1 MVDVNALLI
10 SELRGQLK
18 GLMIE
23 VVTKIMRS
31 TKDPFTHNNI
41 DLTIL
46 MHETRNGPI
55 SNDNS
60 KISRKKEA
68 EEEIIDKNILTF
80 IGYEYISNKNS
91 NAFYTKYDIN
101 KIFPFVQLSLSSIS
115 IVTISE
121 KALQWWSSN

>member
-1 MVDVNALLI
+1 
-10 SELRGQLK
+10 
-18 GLMIE
+18 
-23 VVTKIMRS
+23 
-31 TKDPFTHNNI
+31 
-41 DLTIL
+41 

-68 EEEIIDKNILTF
+68 EEDIIDTNILTS

-91 NAFYTKYDIN
+91 NAFYTKYGIN
-101 KIFPFVQLSLSSIS
+101 TIFPFVQLSLSSIS